1 MITFVIDMLT
11 QSPQL
16 DSIAFY
22 RGFWV
27 LQIYVKLCSSRE
39 MHQDYVLEDER
50 TVLRRVSIFRMYYI
64 NLDSH

>member
-1 MITFVIDMLT
+1 MITSAIGMLT

-27 LQIYVKLCSSRE
+27 LQIYVKLYSSHE
-39 MHQDYVLEDER
+39 MHQDYDLEGER
-50 TVLRRVSIFRMYYI
+50 TVLRRVSIFRM
-64 NLDSH
+64 